1 VRRCCSTNDHQ
12 LSRQIQAMPLSNAE
26 SNFPQ
31 VPPIFGLI
39 SSGHQT
45 LPEKFMDSAHPIG
58 LEAALHHGG
67 MAADCG
73 QKLALYGWLVGNW
86 QTEVVTH
93 DMEGK
98 SHRGR
103 GEIRAGWIL
112 EGKAI
117 QDVWMIPP
125 YRERDAG
132 ISVLPVSGNW
142 YGTTIRAFDPKI
154 DAWRIYWIDP
164 ATNYFRQ
171 QIGRQVGDDIVQL
184 GEIESDGQSRWS
196 FTKITPD
203 SFHWL
208 AEASFDKGSS
218 WRLFVEVLARRAS

>member
-1 VRRCCSTNDHQ
+1 
-12 LSRQIQAMPLSNAE
+12 
-26 SNFPQ
+26 
-31 VPPIFGLI
+31 
-39 SSGHQT
+39 
-45 LPEKFMDSAHPIG
+45 MDSAHPVG
-58 LEAALHHGG
+58 LEAALHH
-67 MAADCG
+67 AAAATDHA

-93 DMEGK
+93 DMEGRCHHGK
-98 SHRGR
+98 

-125 YRERDAG
+125 YKERDAG
-132 ISVLPVSGNW
+132 IAVLPVSGNW
-142 YGTTIRAFDPKI
+142 YGTTIRAFDPTI

-184 GEIESDGQSRWS
+184 GEIESDGQARWS
-196 FTKITPD
+196 FTKITAN

-208 AEASFDKGSS
+208 AEASFDRGSS